1 MGTKSAAMAWPCMV
15 LTLGAAVLP
24 ATQAFS
30 GGLSPRTLPGLRAQ
44 CEPQALQLPCS
55 ASFRKL
61 PCFGSPLRHPQ
72 WTMGV
77 ETEKLIR
84 RSMVSVIAS
93 MILVAAPLEQPAY
106 ASTAVAQHATIAPI
120 CAVLSRMPWAVAA
133 SAEATQERVAVQ
145 ADAAR
150 ILRWRYSEFL
160 DAVEQKL
167 VLKATFSPRNKFS
180 KSPIY

>member
-1 MGTKSAAMAWPCMV
+1 
-15 LTLGAAVLP
+15 
-24 ATQAFS
+24 
-30 GGLSPRTLPGLRAQ
+30 
-44 CEPQALQLPCS
+44 
-55 ASFRKL
+55 
-61 PCFGSPLRHPQ
+61 
-72 WTMGV
+72 MGV